1 MKKKHEKKENFVT
14 RDDIYNNK
22 RIHVYKILLWIQ
34 AGRQPTSQP
43 ATIPVVPS
51 ACSQLARPLKTYF
64 MPPKSR
70 APG

>member
-1 MKKKHEKKENFVT
+1 MKKIHEKKENFIT
-14 RDDIYNNK
+14 RNDIYNNK
-22 RIHVYKILLWIQ
+22 RIHVYEILLWIQ
-34 AGRQPTSQP
+34 AGRQP

>member
-34 AGRQPTSQP
+34 AGRQPTSHDP
-43 ATIPVVPS
+43 R
-51 ACSQLARPLKTYF
+51 CSIRLFTARPSFKNILYV
-64 MPPKSR
+64 
-70 APG
+70 A